1 MQLGS
6 KEEGSFHL
14 FALPQEEKLSP
25 PGRLFV
31 PLALTQGEGA
41 KQSQVLQRVSD
52 LPSGPFLR
60 AGDVLPLRLY
70 ALGSLCLCAQNI
82 SYSSPSPL
90 ARLAVRPGARGRRCC
105 LSQPDSSPH
114 HQLVSTRIPALRC
127 CFPRAK
133 PPRASPRAREPC
145 ALIISWIYLPHF
157 HAAGAQR
164 HLPWSWC
171 PGTEELGVPASLDHP
186 RL

>member
-1 MQLGS
+1 MPVPGTKDLVSLVPATLVSPMGIG
-6 KEEGSFHL
+6 KEEDSPT
-14 FALPQEEKLSP
+14 PQESGVAAGKQRGGEFPPLCPASGEKTFP

-105 LSQPDSSPH
+105 LSPEPSLIRPLITSWYQPESRLSDAVSQGPSP
-114 HQLVSTRIPALRC
+114 QGPVRAPGNPAL
-127 CFPRAK
+127 
-133 PPRASPRAREPC
+133 
-145 ALIISWIYLPHF
+145 
-157 HAAGAQR
+157 
-164 HLPWSWC
+164 
-171 PGTEELGVPASLDHP
+171 
-186 RL
+186 